1 MREQRFRLRSG
12 DHVLIRPL
20 RREDAPALVAAV
32 EQLSARSRYFRF
44 HGVLPRLTEQMVGY
58 LTDIDH
64 HDHEALVAV
73 PRGSDE
79 VIVGVARFIR
89 DPAHPD
95 TAETAIVV
103 TDSWQRRGVGVLLL
117 RQLVRRATEV
127 GISRFTAD
135 ILAENAPTRALAE
148 RFGAVYI
155 SNDWPTMTVG
165 VVFDEERVADVDAG
179 TLLRALAAAEV
190 SLIPLAQVVMLNV
203 SVELMRTLVVAVEQL
218 LGRQCKGSDGTEGVC
233 LPPGPRRHRRR
244 HSDRPAGGIAAA
256 AG

>member
-1 MREQRFRLRSG
+1 MPEQEFRLRSG

-20 RREDAPALVAAV
+20 RREDAPALVAAFQ
-32 EQLSARSRYFRF
+32 QLSAQSRYFRF
-44 HGVLPRLTEQMVGY
+44 HAALPRLTEQMVGY

-73 PRGSDE
+73 PRGSDG

-89 DPAHPD
+89 DPVHPD

-117 RQLVRRATEV
+117 RQLARRATEV

-135 ILAENAPTRALAE
+135 ILAENAPTRALAQ
-148 RFGAVYI
+148 RFGAVSI

-165 VVFDEERVADVDAG
+165 VDFDEERVADVDAG
-179 TLLRALAAAEV
+179 TFAAGA
-190 SLIPLAQVVMLNV
+190 
-203 SVELMRTLVVAVEQL
+203 
-218 LGRQCKGSDGTEGVC
+218 G
-233 LPPGPRRHRRR
+233 RRR
-244 HSDRPAGGIAAA
+244 SLPDPAGPGGDADRVCRVDPHARHCR
-256 AG
+256 